1 MGKKKNRAPPA
12 APIAIAPALNPVPIQ
27 HEDEEPTSI
36 ESANTVSHED
46 TLQSDLDTVD
56 GTPGGVDTDHE
67 DVFALEFDE
76 APISKSDLPSQ
87 PPPDRESDTAQ
98 LPSHSRNNVET
109 IESTPVS
116 LSAAHFQ
123 MPQSLAR
130 NAPIKQSAR
139 RTAKQR
145 NPPSSSLIS
154 QLGSIVKGSLTG
166 TSSTS
171 PQSPPF
177 NAKSPESIL
186 WAKFVRIR
194 FWDSQREKNVANFT
208 DDGNMCLLVGYE
220 RGFQV
225 WSISSS
231 LGTEFSQLVSVRNE
245 LQRVIDLDVVPYPSI
260 ELQKEIANTDMAS
273 SFPLIAVVESAPES
287 PTNAYAVKLYSLN
300 SHRIVKEWNFTA
312 NVLSVKCSSNL
323 IAVGLSDNTIQ
334 IYSALSLKPVSCIPD
349 AYPVFTVGSR
359 LLIYAS
365 TVKPPK
371 PQPLSKA
378 NANTKNGE
386 DFDEW
391 VLHSHQSIMGAG
403 SQPSVGDK
411 AIDGLKRATGKVV
424 KEVLGGANYL
434 GAVGYTAVQNYLQN
448 GTTTTGAEEISVTQ
462 ATDASNAPPHLE
474 NSKAEGVIAI
484 REFPLDIHFE
494 SSSSDDL
501 SLDEQSTLISHWKAH
516 TNKISYL
523 TLNEAQTLL
532 FTSSTSAN
540 TFFIFSLNV
549 ASPLERNLPR
559 NRSVNTLMPQN
570 CLYKL
575 ERGFT
580 PATIESVSFS
590 SNGKW
595 CAVSTARGTTHVY
608 ALPQVRN
615 GGKDLE
621 KVYELGVINGWTDAK
636 AGNVDAVNAAL
647 YSVSG
652 AGNAV
657 ANPWE
662 GVSIY
667 PAARLKQNSPL
678 ATTVAVH
685 DAGEKTSAKDLVDAG
700 ASGRAALSVAFF
712 FDRVSSNAPANG
724 ASGRRDSGAGLLANA
739 VSGIAASPN
748 LPGFLGGGILDSDF
762 TKLFR
767 QRMVS
772 VHPSG
777 FATLHHLDVGAYVH
791 RADHSPNASVGSYGN
806 SPGVGF
812 SASPKNGSW
821 AGLHQHHHGAAKIQV
836 KDVMQWDINRCRDW
850 AEYKPDLQASRAKSP
865 PWKLGTWASQIE
877 TTTYDTIAFGPPIWA
892 DPVFKLHMYSTDPAK
907 RGLSKTAQGPDL
919 SDLPTFHALE
929 TIREIVKPAGTRADT
944 YPSLRDSVFVDN
956 DISSAMGDQPFSGAN
971 GVTTPVW
978 RKEGLSFE
986 DALVVDNTI
995 APPELGDHLS
1005 ESQFGYNLYK
1015 MAKKYT
1021 TQ

>member
-12 APIAIAPALNPVPIQ
+12 APIAIAPALNTPPIQ
-27 HEDEEPTSI
+27 HEEEEPTSI

-46 TLQSDLDTVD
+46 TLQIDLDTVE
-56 GTPGGVDTDHE
+56 TNPGGVDTDHE

-76 APISKSDLPSQ
+76 APMSKSDQPAQ
-87 PPPDRESDTAQ
+87 PPPDPELDTPQ
-98 LPSHSRNNVET
+98 MPRYSRNNVET

-130 NAPIKQSAR
+130 NAPVKQTAR

-145 NPPSSSLIS
+145 NTPSSSLIS
-154 QLGSIVKGSLTG
+154 QLGSMVKGSLSG
-166 TSSTS
+166 ASSTS
-171 PQSPPF
+171 PQSPPL
-177 NAKSPESIL
+177 NAKSTESIL
-186 WAKFVRIR
+186 CAKFVRIR
-194 FWDSQREKNVANFT
+194 FWDSQREKNVANFA

-225 WSISSS
+225 WSIPPSP
-231 LGTEFSQLVSVRNE
+231 GTEFSQLVSVRNG
-245 LQRVIDLDVVPYPSI
+245 LQRVIDLDAVPHPPI
-260 ELQKEIANTDMAS
+260 ELQKEISDTELAT
-273 SFPLIAVVESAPES
+273 SFPLIALVESAAENPN
-287 PTNAYAVKLYSLN
+287 NAYAVKLYSLN
-300 SHRIVKEWNFTA
+300 SHRIIKEWNFSA

-323 IAVGLSDNTIQ
+323 MAVGLSDNTIQ
-334 IYSALSLKPVSCIPD
+334 IYSALSLKPVASIPD

-365 TVKPPK
+365 SVKPPK
-371 PQPLSKA
+371 PQPLSKS
-378 NANTKNGE
+378 NANKKTGE

-391 VLHSHQSIMGAG
+391 ALHSHQNIMGAG
-403 SQPSVGDK
+403 SRPSVGDK

-434 GAVGYTAVQNYLQN
+434 SAVGYTAVQNYLQN
-448 GTTTTGAEEISVTQ
+448 GTTAGVEESSATQTG
-462 ATDASNAPPHLE
+462 DLPNASEKLAHIDNL
-474 NSKAEGVIAI
+474 KAEGVIAI

-494 SSSSDDL
+494 SSSSEDP
-501 SLDEQSTLISHWKAH
+501 SMDEQSTLISHWKAH
-516 TNKISYL
+516 TNKISNL

-532 FTSSTSAN
+532 FSSSTSAN
-540 TFFIFSLNV
+540 TFFIFSLNI

-559 NRSVNTLMPQN
+559 NRSVNAVTPQN

-615 GGKDLE
+615 GKDLD

-636 AGNVDAVNAAL
+636 VGNVNAVNAAL

-657 ANPWE
+657 ANSWE

-678 ATTVAVH
+678 ATVPLN
-685 DAGEKTSAKDLVDAG
+685 DGGEKISSKDLVDTA
-700 ASGRAALSVAFF
+700 ACGRAALSVAFF
-712 FDRVSSNAPANG
+712 FDRVSSNAPSNG
-724 ASGRRDSGAGLLANA
+724 VSGRRDSGAGLLANA
-739 VSGIAASPN
+739 VSGLAASPN
-748 LPGFLGGGILDSDF
+748 LPGFLSGGILDSDF

-791 RADHSPNASVGSYGN
+791 GADHSPNASVGSYGN

-812 SASPKNGSW
+812 SASPKNGNW

-836 KDVMQWDINRCRDW
+836 KDVMQWDVNRYRDW
-850 AEYKPDLQASRAKSP
+850 AEYKPDLQASRPKCP

-892 DPVFKLHMYSTDPAK
+892 DPLFKLHIFGTDAAK

-929 TIREIVKPAGTRADT
+929 IVREIVKPVGTRSDT

-956 DISSAMGDQPFSGAN
+956 DISSAMGDQPYASASGA
-971 GVTTPVW
+971 TTPVW

-986 DALVVDNTI
+986 DALVVDNTDT
-995 APPELGDHLS
+995 PHELGDHLS